1 MLQKELQAIRSLN
14 HENIVKFYDLIESK
28 DRKYQVLEFIDG
40 RDLNLDY
47 KSSRVMT
54 EEEVKVIFVQLI
66 AALLHMNQQKVVHRD
81 LKPANI
87 MISQKDKK
95 LTLKVVDFGLSRKF
109 QDEEA
114 MLSETIC
121 GTPYYKAPEV
131 LNYKEVI
138 TEKADLWSA
147 GIIFYNLLTKKQP
160 FPARTEKE
168 LIEMVNKAVY
178 EMPEGISDHARDLL
192 QRLLQNDPAKRISF

>member
-14 HENIVKFYDLIESK
+14 HENIVKFYDLIESEN
-28 DRKYQVLEFIDG
+28 RKYQVLEFIDG
-40 RDLNLDY
+40 RDLNLDL

-54 EEEVKVIFVQLI
+54 EEEVEVIFVQLI

-109 QDEEA
+109 GDE
-114 MLSETIC
+114 
-121 GTPYYKAPEV
+121 
-131 LNYKEVI
+131 
-138 TEKADLWSA
+138 
-147 GIIFYNLLTKKQP
+147 
-160 FPARTEKE
+160 
-168 LIEMVNKAVY
+168 
-178 EMPEGISDHARDLL
+178 
-192 QRLLQNDPAKRISF
+192 

>member
-14 HENIVKFYDLIESK
+14 HENIVKFYDLIESEN
-28 DRKYQVLEFIDG
+28 RKYQVLEFIDG
-40 RDLNLDY
+40 RELRDDFN
-47 KSSRVMT
+47 SSGVMT

-109 QDEEA
+109 GDEEA
-114 MLSETIC
+114 MLSKTIC

-178 EMPEGISDHARDLL
+178 DMPEGISDHARDLL
-192 QRLLQNDPAKRISF
+192 